1 MGLGSRLISVM
12 RGIGGISDILLV
24 DYSMLH
30 IFIGREGVG
39 ILHTGMYCK
48 VHRTIH
54 NFGQSA
60 CLRARSRCPQNET
73 KDRSRHTQALA
84 MMMAARQILL
94 IASIAIGYTA
104 LGAQVNGG
112 GRCERLQLKAPL
124 VYTQDKAPRDLSGV
138 VSSSSRLSSM
148 KL

>member
-1 MGLGSRLISVM
+1 MKQRIVL
-12 RGIGGISDILLV
+12 D
-24 DYSMLH
+24 
-30 IFIGREGVG
+30 
-39 ILHTGMYCK
+39 
-48 VHRTIH
+48 
-54 NFGQSA
+54 
-60 CLRARSRCPQNET
+60 
-73 KDRSRHTQALA
+73 TQALA